1 VLNSFFHVAIL
12 FKDVSLQFQWPL
24 QRPLL
29 LSILFLFCLS
39 FPHKNI
45 HIFFLFHTLSATL
58 SLSHTHT
65 HTLALLGQ
73 HIHFNCNSHT
83 YINAHS
89 ASLTHTLSLSLTPIH
104 ALAHPFLFVSFYSV
118 ASTIHFWAE
127 HFSSHILLLSI
138 LMLWCFWNF
147 DLLVNKLNLFIKWA
161 IQCFQNMY

>member
-1 VLNSFFHVAIL
+1 MTLTTPSIAFYFVFVLSL
-12 FKDVSLQFQWPL
+12 FSTQKHSH
-24 QRPLL
+24 L
-29 LSILFLFCLS
+29 LSFS
-39 FPHKNI
+39 
-45 HIFFLFHTLSATL
+45 HTFSHSL

-127 HFSSHILLLSI
+127 HFSSYILLLSI